1 MKLAA
6 VALGYVTQC
15 ELAKMQVR
23 RTAPSRSVV
32 KSPAT
37 PFEIEFGSCNLEL
50 MQESKY
56 LGKIVTNDYE
66 ELRNTIF
73 LVT

>member
-1 MKLAA
+1 MKLAV
-6 VALGYVTQC
+6 VALGYFTQC
-15 ELAKMQVR
+15 ELAKMHVR

-32 KSPAT
+32 KRPIT
-37 PFEIEFGSCNLEL
+37 PFKIEFGSCNFEL
-50 MQESKY
+50 VQEFKY
-56 LGKIVTNDYE
+56 LEKIVTNDYE